1 MGNTSQA
8 NCIVVYVEIN
18 SFNLNAYITKKN
30 FSQSDNLLSYLT
42 VEETLTYTAQLALR
56 KHSSEAIRKK
66 VSSFPSQIFDRYEKR
81 WTLRS
86 NK

>member
-1 MGNTSQA
+1 MLTLQ
-8 NCIVVYVEIN
+8 
-18 SFNLNAYITKKN
+18 KKN